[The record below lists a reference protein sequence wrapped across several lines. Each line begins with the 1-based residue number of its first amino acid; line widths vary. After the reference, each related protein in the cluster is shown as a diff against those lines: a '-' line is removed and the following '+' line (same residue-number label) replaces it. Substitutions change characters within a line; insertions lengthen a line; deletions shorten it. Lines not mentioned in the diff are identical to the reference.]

1 MEKNIHNTMEENTK
15 PPVSNQ
21 EEMTESVKRDAK
33 GLFTSVKTF
42 LQELLDIRS
51 ETDKDQTIEDVKN
64 DIPFKGHTAW
74 ILIFSV
80 FVASIGLNVSST
92 AVVIGA
98 MLISPLMGP
107 IVGVGLSIAINDI
120 DTLKRSLINLG
131 VMVGLS
137 VAAATLYFWLS
148 PLTELTPELES
159 RTAPTILDVLVA
171 VSGGL
176 ALIVAKSK
184 KGTMPNAI
192 AGVAIATALMPPLC
206 TVGYGI
212 AVWEP
217 NFFLGALY
225 LFSIN
230 AIFIALSTFI
240 VAKLLRFPMIRYANS
255 AKRKRTA
262 QLASLL
268 AILAMIPASYTF
280 YVTLKESNAER
291 DYSHF
296 IENEVNANENLYL
309 RKDFYNYNER
319 TIKLYFDGE
328 MPEAVMSDLKNEIKN
343 YKHISDFELAINGNK
358 ARGLDQ
364 VSKAYD
370 RAIVEL
376 DRMQKENDKLLDEIE
391 DLKIQMA
398 GLETSLR
405 EANKEV
411 PVEVL
416 PYFNI
421 SKDAKI
427 RFPDLETLGYA
438 EMLKSNFLRM
448 DTVQV
453 IFPRWKFKV
462 SDSLEID
469 RNQRL
474 REWITRELK
483 ADTLYLE

>member
-1 MEKNIHNTMEENTK
+1 MEENTK
-15 PPVSNQ
+15 PPVNNQ
-21 EEMTESVKRDAK
+21 EEVTESVKRDAK
-33 GLFTSVKTF
+33 GLFASVSKF
-42 LQELLDIRS
+42 LRELLDIRS
-51 ETDKDQTIEDVKN
+51 ETDKDQTIEHVKN

-120 DTLKRSLINLG
+120 DTLRRSLVNLG

-137 VAAATLYFWLS
+137 VVAATVYFWLS

-171 VSGGL
+171 VFGGL

-212 AVWEP
+212 AEWKLDYA
-217 NFFLGALY
+217 LGALY

-240 VAKLLRFPMIRYANS
+240 VSKLLRFPMLRYANS

-268 AILAMIPASYTF
+268 AILVMIPASYTF
-280 YVTLKESNAER
+280 YVTLNESNAER
-291 DYSHF
+291 DYRTFLEEDIHS
-296 IENEVNANENLYL
+296 NENLYL
-309 RKDFYNYNER
+309 RKDFYNYNEK

-328 MPEAVMSDLKNEIKN
+328 MPEAVMSDLKNEIKK
-343 YKHISDFELAINGNK
+343 YDHIGDFELAINGNK
-358 ARGLDQ
+358 ARGLEQ

-376 DRMQKENDKLLDEIE
+376 DRMEKENNKLLDEIE
-391 DLKIQMA
+391 DLKIQIA
-398 GLETSLR
+398 GLETNLR
-405 EANKEV
+405 EANKVV
-411 PVEVL
+411 PVETL
-416 PYFNI
+416 PYASI
-421 SKDAKI
+421 AKDAKI
-427 RFPDLETLGYA
+427 RFPDLETLGYG
-438 EMLKSNFLRM
+438 EVLRSNFLKV
-448 DTVQV
+448 DTVKV
-453 IFPRWKFKV
+453 IFPKWKFIV
-462 SDSLEID
+462 SDSLNE
-469 RNQRL
+469 L
-474 REWITRELK
+474 RVNKLHQWITKEMK
-483 ADTLYLE
+483 ADTLYVE

>member
-1 MEKNIHNTMEENTK
+1 MEENTNQ
-15 PPVSNQ
+15 PTSNQ
-21 EEMTESVKRDAK
+21 EEVSGSVKRDAK
-33 GLFTSVKTF
+33 GLFTSINKF
-42 LQELLDIRS
+42 LRELLNIRID
-51 ETDKDQTIEDVKN
+51 TDKNQTIEDIKN

-120 DTLKRSLINLG
+120 DTLKRSLVNLG

-137 VAAATLYFWLS
+137 VLAATLYFWLS

-171 VSGGL
+171 IFGGL

-206 TVGYGI
+206 TVGYGL
-212 AVWEP
+212 AEGGP
-217 NFFLGALY
+217 KYALGALY

-230 AIFIALSTFI
+230 AIFIALATFI
-240 VAKLLRFPMIRYANS
+240 VAKLLRFPMLRYANS

-268 AILAMIPASYTF
+268 AILVMIPASRTF
-280 YVTLKESNAER
+280 YVTLLESNAEH
-291 DYSHF
+291 DYKLF
-296 IENEVNANENLYL
+296 LENDINSNENLYL
-309 RKDFYNYNER
+309 RKDFYNYNDK

-328 MPEAVMSDLKNEIKN
+328 IPDAIVSDLKNEIKE
-343 YKHISDFELAINGNK
+343 YDALGDFELAINGNK

-370 RAIVEL
+370 RSIVEL
-376 DRMQKENDKLLDEIE
+376 NRIEKENDKLLDEIE
-391 DLKIQMA
+391 ALKIQIA

-405 EANKEV
+405 EANKVV
-411 PVEVL
+411 PVEIL

-427 RFPDLETLGYA
+427 RFPDLETLGYG
-438 EMLKSNFLRM
+438 EVLQSNFLKI

-453 IFPRWKFKV
+453 IFPKWKFQV
-462 SDSLEID
+462 SDSLNTVRVD
-469 RNQRL
+469 RLQ
-474 REWITRELK
+474 EWITKELK
-483 ADTLYLE
+483 ADTLYVK

>member
-1 MEKNIHNTMEENTK
+1 MEENTNQ
-15 PPVSNQ
+15 PTSNQ
-21 EEMTESVKRDAK
+21 EEVSGSVKRDAK
-33 GLFTSVKTF
+33 GLFTSINKF
-42 LQELLDIRS
+42 LRELLNISID
-51 ETDKDQTIEDVKN
+51 TDKNQTIEDVKN

-120 DTLKRSLINLG
+120 DTLKRSLVNLG

-137 VAAATLYFWLS
+137 VLAATLYFWLS

-171 VSGGL
+171 IFGGL

-206 TVGYGI
+206 TVGYGL
-212 AVWEP
+212 AEGGP
-217 NFFLGALY
+217 KYALGALY

-230 AIFIALSTFI
+230 AIFIALATFI
-240 VAKLLRFPMIRYANS
+240 VAKLLRFPMLRYANS

-268 AILAMIPASYTF
+268 AILVMIPASRTF
-280 YVTLKESNAER
+280 YVTLLESNAEH
-291 DYSHF
+291 DYKLF
-296 IENEVNANENLYL
+296 LENDINSNENLYL
-309 RKDFYNYNER
+309 RKDFYNYNDK

-328 MPEAVMSDLKNEIKN
+328 IPDAIVSDLKNEIKE
-343 YKHISDFELAINGNK
+343 YDALGDFELVINGNK

-370 RAIVEL
+370 RSIVEL
-376 DRMQKENDKLLDEIE
+376 NRIEKENDKLLDEIE
-391 DLKIQMA
+391 ALKIQIA

-405 EANKEV
+405 EANKVV
-411 PVEVL
+411 PVEIL

-427 RFPDLETLGYA
+427 RFPDLETLGYG
-438 EMLKSNFLRM
+438 EVLQSNFLKI

-453 IFPRWKFKV
+453 IFPKWKFQV
-462 SDSLEID
+462 SDSLNTV
-469 RNQRL
+469 RVNRL
-474 REWITRELK
+474 QEWITKELK
-483 ADTLYLE
+483 ADTLYVK

>member
-1 MEKNIHNTMEENTK
+1 MEENTNQ
-15 PPVSNQ
+15 PSPNQ
-21 EEMTESVKRDAK
+21 EEVTESVKRDAK
-33 GLFTSVKTF
+33 GLFASVNKF
-42 LQELLDIRS
+42 IKELLNIRID
-51 ETDKDQTIEDVKN
+51 TDKDQTIEDVKK
-64 DIPFKGHTAW
+64 DIPFKGHNAW

-120 DTLKRSLINLG
+120 DTLRRSLVNLG

-137 VAAATLYFWLS
+137 VFAATLYFWLS
-148 PLTELTPELES
+148 PLTELTPELEA
-159 RTAPTILDVLVA
+159 RTEPTILDVLVA
-171 VSGGL
+171 IFGGL

-206 TVGYGI
+206 TVGYGL
-212 AVWEP
+212 AEGGP
-217 NFFLGALY
+217 KYALGALY

-240 VAKLLRFPMIRYANS
+240 VAKLLRFPMLRYANS

-262 QLASLL
+262 QLASIL
-268 AILAMIPASYTF
+268 AILVMIPASRTF
-280 YVTLKESNAER
+280 YVTLLEGNAEH
-291 DYSHF
+291 DYKLF
-296 IENEVNANENLYL
+296 LENDINSNENLYL
-309 RKDFYNYNER
+309 RKDFYNYKDK

-328 MPEAVMSDLKNEIKN
+328 IPDAIVSDLKNEIKK
-343 YKHISDFELAINGNK
+343 YDALADFELAVNGNK

-370 RAIVEL
+370 RSIVEL
-376 DRMQKENDKLLDEIE
+376 NRLEKENDKLLDEIE
-391 DLKIQMA
+391 DLKIQVA

-405 EANKEV
+405 EANKVV
-411 PVEVL
+411 PEDVL
-416 PYFNI
+416 PYFSI

-427 RFPDLETLGYA
+427 RFPDLERLGYA
-438 EMLKSNFLRM
+438 EVLQSNFLKM
-448 DTVQV
+448 DTIPT
-453 IFPRWKFKV
+453 IFPQWKFQV
-462 SDSLEID
+462 SDSLNVV
-469 RNQRL
+469 RTKAL
-474 REWITRELK
+474 REWITKELK
-483 ADTLYLE
+483 ADTLYIK

>member
-1 MEKNIHNTMEENTK
+1 MEENT
-15 PPVSNQ
+15 NQ
-21 EEMTESVKRDAK
+21 PIPDKEEMAKSVKRDAK
-33 GLFTSVKTF
+33 GLFESISQF
-42 LQELLDIRS
+42 LSELLDIRS
-51 ETDKDQTIEDVKN
+51 ETGKDQTIEDVKN

-120 DTLKRSLINLG
+120 DTLKRSMVNLG

-137 VAAATLYFWLS
+137 VIAATLYFWVS

-176 ALIVAKSK
+176 ALIIAKSK

-212 AVWEP
+212 AEWE
-217 NFFLGALY
+217 LEYAVGALY

-230 AIFIALSTFI
+230 AIFIALSTFT

-255 AKRKRTA
+255 AKRKRIA

-268 AILAMIPASYTF
+268 AVLAMIPASYTF
-280 YVTLKESNAER
+280 YVTLNESNANR
-291 DYSHF
+291 DYKAF
-296 IENEVNANENLYL
+296 MINEIDANENLYL
-309 RKDFYNYNER
+309 RKDFYDYDNES
-319 TIKLYFDGE
+319 IKLYFDGE
-328 MPEAVMSDLKNEIKN
+328 ITEATVSDLQNEIKK
-343 YKHISDFELAINGNK
+343 YTSISDFTLAINGNK
-358 ARGLDQ
+358 SRGIDQ
-364 VSKAYD
+364 ISKAYD
-370 RAIVEL
+370 RSIEQL
-376 DRMQKENDKLLDEIE
+376 NRLEKDNDKLLDEIE
-391 DLKIQMA
+391 DLKIQIA
-398 GLETSLR
+398 GLETQLK
-405 EANKEV
+405 EANKVV
-411 PVEVL
+411 PINVM
-416 PYFNI
+416 PYSSI
-421 SKDAKI
+421 AKDAKI
-427 RFPDLETLGYA
+427 RFPDLAELGYG
-438 EMLKSNFLRM
+438 EVLRSNFLKV

-462 SDSLEID
+462 SDSLNTI
-469 RNQRL
+469 RINALQ
-474 REWITRELK
+474 EWITKEMK
-483 ADTLYLE
+483 ADTLYID

>member
-1 MEKNIHNTMEENTK
+1 MEENTNQ
-15 PPVSNQ
+15 PIPDQ
-21 EEMTESVKRDAK
+21 EEMAESVKRDAK
-33 GLFTSVKTF
+33 GLFESISQF
-42 LQELLDIRS
+42 LSELLDIRS

-120 DTLKRSLINLG
+120 DTLKRSMVNLG

-137 VAAATLYFWLS
+137 VIAATLYFWVS

-176 ALIVAKSK
+176 ALIIAKSK

-212 AVWEP
+212 AEWE
-217 NFFLGALY
+217 LEYAIGALY

-230 AIFIALSTFI
+230 AIFIALSTFT

-255 AKRKRTA
+255 AKRKRIA

-268 AILAMIPASYTF
+268 AIFAMIPASYTF
-280 YVTLKESNAER
+280 YVTLNESNAKR
-291 DYSHF
+291 DYKAF
-296 IENEVNANENLYL
+296 MLNEIDANENLYL
-309 RKDFYNYNER
+309 RKDFYDYDNES
-319 TIKLYFDGE
+319 IKLYFDGE
-328 MPEAVMSDLKNEIKN
+328 ITEATVSDLQNEIKK
-343 YKHISDFELAINGNK
+343 YSSISDFTLAINGNK
-358 ARGLDQ
+358 SRGIDQ
-364 VSKAYD
+364 ISKAYD
-370 RAIVEL
+370 RSIEQL
-376 DRMQKENDKLLDEIE
+376 NRLEKDNDKLLDEIE
-391 DLKIQMA
+391 DLKIQIA
-398 GLETSLR
+398 GLETQLK
-405 EANKEV
+405 EANKVV
-411 PVEVL
+411 PVDVM
-416 PYFNI
+416 PYSSI
-421 SKDAKI
+421 AKDAKI
-427 RFPDLETLGYA
+427 RFPDLAELGYG
-438 EMLKSNFLRM
+438 EVLKSNFLKV

-462 SDSLEID
+462 SDSL
-469 RNQRL
+469 NQIRVNAL
-474 REWITRELK
+474 QKWITKEMK
-483 ADTLYLE
+483 ADTLHIE

>member
-1 MEKNIHNTMEENTK
+1 MEENT
-15 PPVSNQ
+15 NQ
-21 EEMTESVKRDAK
+21 PSHQDEASESVKRDAK
-33 GLFTSVKTF
+33 GLFASISKF
-42 LQELLDIRS
+42 LGELLNIKS
-51 ETDKDQTIEDVKN
+51 ETDKDQTIEDVKK
-64 DIPFKGHTAW
+64 DIPFKGHNAW
-74 ILIFSV
+74 ILIFSI

-120 DTLKRSLINLG
+120 DTLRRSLVNLG

-137 VAAATLYFWLS
+137 VLAATLYFWVS
-148 PLTELTPELES
+148 PLTELTPELEA

-171 VSGGL
+171 IFGGL

-212 AVWEP
+212 AEGGP
-217 NFFLGALY
+217 KYALGALY

-230 AIFIALSTFI
+230 AIFIALATFI
-240 VAKLLRFPMIRYANS
+240 VAKLLRFPMLRYANS
-255 AKRKRTA
+255 AKRRRTA
-262 QLASLL
+262 QFASLL
-268 AILAMIPASYTF
+268 AILVMIPASYTF
-280 YVTLKESNAER
+280 YTTLLESNAAH
-291 DYSHF
+291 DYKLF
-296 IENEVNANENLYL
+296 LENDINSNENLYL
-309 RKDFYNYNER
+309 RKDFYNYNDK

-328 MPEAVMSDLKNEIKN
+328 MPEAVMSDLKNEIKK
-343 YKHISDFELAINGNK
+343 YDHIGDFELTINGNK

-376 DRMQKENDKLLDEIE
+376 DRIEKENGKLLDQIE
-391 DLKIQMA
+391 DLKIQIA
-398 GLETSLR
+398 GLETSLN
-405 EANKEV
+405 EANKV
-411 PVEVL
+411 ASVEIL

-427 RFPDLETLGYA
+427 RFPDLETLGYG
-438 EMLKSNFLRM
+438 EVLQSNFLKM
-448 DTVQV
+448 DTIQV
-453 IFPRWKFKV
+453 IFPKWKFQV
-462 SDSLEID
+462 SDSLNTV
-469 RNQRL
+469 RTKAL
-474 REWITRELK
+474 REWITKELK
-483 ADTLYLE
+483 ADTLYVE

>member
-1 MEKNIHNTMEENTK
+1 MEENTNQ
-15 PPVSNQ
+15 PTSNQ
-21 EEMTESVKRDAK
+21 EEVSESVKRDAK
-33 GLFTSVKTF
+33 GLFASINKF
-42 LQELLDIRS
+42 LRELLNIRID
-51 ETDKDQTIEDVKN
+51 TDKDQTIEDIKN

-74 ILIFSV
+74 ILVFSV

-120 DTLKRSLINLG
+120 DTLKRSLVNLG

-137 VAAATLYFWLS
+137 VLAATLYFWLS

-171 VSGGL
+171 IFGGL

-212 AVWEP
+212 AEGGP
-217 NFFLGALY
+217 KYALGALY

-230 AIFIALSTFI
+230 AIFIALATFI
-240 VAKLLRFPMIRYANS
+240 VAKLLRFPMLRYANS

-268 AILAMIPASYTF
+268 AIMVMIPASRTF
-280 YVTLKESNAER
+280 YVTLLESNAEH
-291 DYSHF
+291 DYKLF
-296 IENEVNANENLYL
+296 LENDINSNENLYL
-309 RKDFYNYNER
+309 RKDFYNYNDK

-328 MPEAVMSDLKNEIKN
+328 IPDVVVSDLKNEIKKYDALSN
-343 YKHISDFELAINGNK
+343 FELAINGNK

-370 RAIVEL
+370 RSIVEL
-376 DRMQKENDKLLDEIE
+376 NRIEKENDKLLDEIE
-391 DLKIQMA
+391 DLKIQIA

-405 EANKEV
+405 EANKVV
-411 PVEVL
+411 PVEIL

-427 RFPDLETLGYA
+427 RFPDLETLGYG
-438 EMLKSNFLRM
+438 EVLQSNFLKM
-448 DTVQV
+448 DTIQV
-453 IFPRWKFKV
+453 IFPKWKFQV
-462 SDSLEID
+462 SDSLEAV
-469 RNQRL
+469 RAKAL
-474 REWITRELK
+474 REWITKELK
-483 ADTLYLE
+483 ADTLYIK

>member
-1 MEKNIHNTMEENTK
+1 MEENTNQT
-15 PPVSNQ
+15 VSDN
-21 EEMTESVKRDAK
+21 EEVTESVKRDAK
-33 GLFTSVKTF
+33 GLFESIQKF
-42 LQELLDIRS
+42 LKELLNIRS

-64 DIPFKGHTAW
+64 DIPFKGHNAW
-74 ILIFSV
+74 ILVFSI

-120 DTLKRSLINLG
+120 DTLRRSLVNLG

-137 VAAATLYFWLS
+137 VFAATLYFWVS
-148 PLTELTPELES
+148 PLTELTPELEA

-171 VSGGL
+171 VFGGL

-217 NFFLGALY
+217 DFFLGALY
-225 LFSIN
+225 LFCIN

-240 VAKLLRFPMIRYANS
+240 VAKLLRFPMLRYANS

-262 QLASLL
+262 RLASLL

-280 YVTLKESNAER
+280 YVTLNESNAEH
-291 DYSHF
+291 DYKIF
-296 IENEVNANENLYL
+296 LENDINNNENLYL
-309 RKDFYNYNER
+309 RKDFYNYNEK

-328 MPEAVMSDLKNEIKN
+328 IPDAVVSDLKNEIKK
-343 YKHISDFELAINGNK
+343 YSHIGEFELSVNGNK

-376 DRMQKENDKLLDEIE
+376 DRLEKENDKLLDEIE

-398 GLETSLR
+398 GLETNLR
-405 EANKEV
+405 EANKV
-411 PVEVL
+411 APVKVL
-416 PYFNI
+416 PYFDI

-427 RFPDLETLGYA
+427 RFPDLQELGYG
-438 EMLKSNFLRM
+438 EVLRSNFLKV
-448 DTVQV
+448 DTVKV
-453 IFPRWKFKV
+453 IFPKWKFQV
-462 SDSLEID
+462 SDSLNTI
-469 RNQRL
+469 RVNTLQ
-474 REWITRELK
+474 EWITKEMK
-483 ADTLYLE
+483 ADTLHVE

>member
-1 MEKNIHNTMEENTK
+1 MEEHTNSPT
-15 PPVSNQ
+15 SHQ
-21 EEMTESVKRDAK
+21 EESAESVKRDAK
-33 GLFTSVKTF
+33 GLFASISTF
-42 LQELLDIRS
+42 LRELLNIRS

-64 DIPFKGHTAW
+64 DIPFKGHNAW

-120 DTLKRSLINLG
+120 DTLRRSLVNLG

-137 VAAATLYFWLS
+137 VLAATLYFWAS

-171 VSGGL
+171 VFGGL

-217 NFFLGALY
+217 GFFLGALY

-230 AIFIALSTFI
+230 ATFIALSTFI
-240 VAKLLRFPMIRYANS
+240 VSKLLRFPMLRYVNS

-262 QLASLL
+262 RFASLL
-268 AILAMIPASYTF
+268 AILVMIPASYTF
-280 YVTLKESNAER
+280 YVTLNESNAEH
-291 DYSHF
+291 DYKIF
-296 IENEVNANENLYL
+296 LENDINSNENLYL
-309 RKDFYNYNER
+309 RKDFYNYSEK

-328 MPEAVMSDLKNEIKN
+328 IPEAIVSDLKNEIKK
-343 YKHISDFELAINGNK
+343 YDYISDFELSINGNK

-370 RAIVEL
+370 RSIVEL
-376 DRMQKENDKLLDEIE
+376 NRLEKENDKLLDEIE
-391 DLKIQMA
+391 DLKIQIA
-398 GLETSLR
+398 GLETNLR
-405 EANKEV
+405 EANKVV

-427 RFPDLETLGYA
+427 RFPDLAELGYG
-438 EMLKSNFLRM
+438 EVLRSNFLKV

-453 IFPRWKFKV
+453 IFPKWKFQV
-462 SDSLEID
+462 SDSLNII
-469 RNQRL
+469 RINSL
-474 REWITRELK
+474 REWITKEMK
-483 ADTLYLE
+483 VDTLYVE

>member
-1 MEKNIHNTMEENTK
+1 MEENTNQ
-15 PPVSNQ
+15 PISQ
-21 EEMTESVKRDAK
+21 EEVSETVKRDAK
-33 GLFTSVKTF
+33 GLFASISKF
-42 LQELLDIRS
+42 LRELLNIRT

-74 ILIFSV
+74 ILVFSV

-107 IVGVGLSIAINDI
+107 IVGVGLAIAINDI
-120 DTLKRSLINLG
+120 DTLRRSLVNLG

-137 VAAATLYFWLS
+137 VIAATLYFWAS
-148 PLTELTPELES
+148 PLTELTPELEA

-171 VSGGL
+171 VFGGL

-217 NFFLGALY
+217 DFFLGALY

-240 VAKLLRFPMIRYANS
+240 VAKLLRFPMLRYANS

-268 AILAMIPASYTF
+268 AVLAMIPASYTF
-280 YVTLKESNAER
+280 YTTLQESNAER

-296 IENEVNANENLYL
+296 LEDEINTNENLYL
-309 RKDFYNYNER
+309 RKDFYNYNEK

-328 MPEAVMSDLKNEIKN
+328 IPDAVVSDLKNEIKK
-343 YKHISDFELAINGNK
+343 YSHIGDFELSVNGNK

-376 DRMQKENDKLLDEIE
+376 DRIEKENDKLLDEIE
-391 DLKIQMA
+391 DLKIQIA
-398 GLETSLR
+398 GLETNLR
-405 EANKEV
+405 EANKVV

-416 PYFNI
+416 PYFSI

-427 RFPDLETLGYA
+427 RFPDLAELGYG
-438 EMLKSNFLRM
+438 EVLRSNFLKV
-448 DTVQV
+448 DTVKV
-453 IFPRWKFKV
+453 IFPKWKFQV
-462 SDSLEID
+462 SDSLNNI
-469 RNQRL
+469 RVNSLQ
-474 REWITRELK
+474 EWITKEMK
-483 ADTLYLE
+483 ADTLYVE

>member
-1 MEKNIHNTMEENTK
+1 MEDNTNQ
-15 PPVSNQ
+15 PVSQ
-21 EEMTESVKRDAK
+21 EEVTETVKRDAK
-33 GLFTSVKTF
+33 GLFASVSKF
-42 LQELLDIRS
+42 LRELLNIRS

-107 IVGVGLSIAINDI
+107 IVGVGLAIAINDI
-120 DTLKRSLINLG
+120 DTLRRSLVNLG

-137 VAAATLYFWLS
+137 VLAATLYFWAS
-148 PLTELTPELES
+148 PLTELTPELEA

-171 VSGGL
+171 VFGGL

-217 NFFLGALY
+217 EFFLGALY

-240 VAKLLRFPMIRYANS
+240 VAKLLRFPMLRYANS

-268 AILAMIPASYTF
+268 AVLVMIPASYTF
-280 YVTLKESNAER
+280 YVTLNESNAEH
-291 DYSHF
+291 DYKVF
-296 IENEVNANENLYL
+296 LENEIETNENLYL
-309 RKDFYNYNER
+309 RKDFYNYSEK

-328 MPEAVMSDLKNEIKN
+328 IPEAIVSDLKNEIKE
-343 YKHISDFELAINGNK
+343 YDDISDFELTVNGNK
-358 ARGLDQ
+358 SRGLDQ
-364 VSKAYD
+364 VSKAYE

-376 DRMQKENDKLLDEIE
+376 DRLGNENSKLLDEIE
-391 DLKIQMA
+391 DLKIQIA
-398 GLETSLR
+398 GLETNLR
-405 EANKEV
+405 EANKVV
-411 PVEVL
+411 PVKEL

-427 RFPDLETLGYA
+427 RYPDLQELGYG
-438 EMLKSNFLRM
+438 EVLRSNFLKV
-448 DTVQV
+448 DTVKV
-453 IFPRWKFKV
+453 IFPKWKFQV
-462 SDSLEID
+462 SDSLNAI
-469 RNQRL
+469 RVNSLQK
-474 REWITRELK
+474 WITKEMK
-483 ADTLYLE
+483 ADTLFVE

>member
-1 MEKNIHNTMEENTK
+1 MEENTNK
-15 PPVSNQ
+15 PISK
-21 EEMTESVKRDAK
+21 EETTESVKRDAK
-33 GLFTSVKTF
+33 GLFASLTTF
-42 LQELLDIRS
+42 LRELLNIRL
-51 ETDKDQTIEDVKN
+51 ETDKDQTIEDIKN

-107 IVGVGLSIAINDI
+107 IVGVGLAIAINDI
-120 DTLKRSLINLG
+120 DTLRRSLINLG

-137 VAAATLYFWLS
+137 VLAATLYFWAS
-148 PLTELTPELES
+148 PLTELTPELEA
-159 RTAPTILDVLVA
+159 RTAPTILDVLIA
-171 VSGGL
+171 IFGGL

-217 NFFLGALY
+217 DFFLGALY

-240 VAKLLRFPMIRYANS
+240 VTKLLRFPMLRYANS

-268 AILAMIPASYTF
+268 AMLVMIHASYIF
-280 YVTLKESNAER
+280 YVTLNESNAEH
-291 DYSHF
+291 DYRVFLDNDINS
-296 IENEVNANENLYL
+296 NENLYL
-309 RKDFYNYNER
+309 RKDFYNYNEK

-328 MPEAVMSDLKNEIKN
+328 IPDAIVSDLKNEIKKYSN
-343 YKHISDFELAINGNK
+343 IKDFELTINGNK

-376 DRMQKENDKLLDEIE
+376 DRLEKENNGLLDEIE
-391 DLKIQMA
+391 DLKIQIA
-398 GLETSLR
+398 GLETNLR
-405 EANKEV
+405 EANKVIPIEV
-411 PVEVL
+411 M
-416 PYFNI
+416 PYANI
-421 SKDAKI
+421 AKDAKI
-427 RFPDLETLGYA
+427 RFPDLQELGYG
-438 EMLKSNFLRM
+438 EVLRSNFLKV

-453 IFPRWKFKV
+453 IFPKWKFKV
-462 SDSLEID
+462 SDSLNTI
-469 RNQRL
+469 RVNSL
-474 REWITRELK
+474 REWITGEMK
-483 ADTLYLE
+483 ADTLYVE

>member
-1 MEKNIHNTMEENTK
+1 MEENT
-15 PPVSNQ
+15 NQ
-21 EEMTESVKRDAK
+21 PIHDSEEIAESVKRDAK
-33 GLFTSVKTF
+33 GLFTSVNKF
-42 LQELLDIRS
+42 LRELLDIRS

-64 DIPFKGHTAW
+64 DITFKGHNAW

-137 VAAATLYFWLS
+137 VFAATLYFWIS

-212 AVWEP
+212 AEWEP
-217 NFFLGALY
+217 EYFLGALY

-240 VAKLLRFPMIRYANS
+240 VSKLLRFPMLRYANS
-255 AKRKRTA
+255 AKRKRIA
-262 QLASLL
+262 QLASLVAVL
-268 AILAMIPASYTF
+268 VMIPASYTF
-280 YVTLKESNAER
+280 YVTLNESNAEHDYR
-291 DYSHF
+291 DFLGNDIHN
-296 IENEVNANENLYL
+296 NEKLYL
-309 RKDFYNYNER
+309 RKDFYNYNDK

-328 MPEAVMSDLKNEIKN
+328 IPEAVVSDLKNEIKK
-343 YKHISDFELAINGNK
+343 YDHIKDFELSINGNK
-358 ARGLDQ
+358 SRGIDQ
-364 VSKAYD
+364 ISKAYD
-370 RAIVEL
+370 RSIEQINRL
-376 DRMQKENDKLLDEIE
+376 EKENGKLLDNIE
-391 DLKIQMA
+391 DLKIQIA
-398 GLETSLR
+398 GLETQLL
-405 EANKEV
+405 EANKVIPETQM
-411 PVEVL
+411 
-416 PYFNI
+416 PYSSI
-421 SKDAKI
+421 AKDAKI
-427 RFPDLETLGYA
+427 RFPDLAELGYG
-438 EMLKSNFLRM
+438 EVLKSNFLKV
-448 DTVQV
+448 DTVKV
-453 IFPRWKFKV
+453 IFPRWKFDV
-462 SDSLEID
+462 SDSL
-469 RNQRL
+469 NQARIHAL
-474 REWITRELK
+474 RTWITKEMK
-483 ADTLYLE
+483 ADTLYVD

>member
-1 MEKNIHNTMEENTK
+1 MEENTNQ
-15 PPVSNQ
+15 PIPDQ
-21 EEMTESVKRDAK
+21 EEMAESVKRDAK
-33 GLFTSVKTF
+33 GLFESISQF
-42 LQELLDIRS
+42 LSELLDIRS

-120 DTLKRSLINLG
+120 DTLKRSMVNLG

-137 VAAATLYFWLS
+137 VIAATLYFWVS

-176 ALIVAKSK
+176 ALIIAKSK

-212 AVWEP
+212 AEWE
-217 NFFLGALY
+217 LEYAIGALY

-230 AIFIALSTFI
+230 AIFIALSTFT

-255 AKRKRTA
+255 AKRKRIA

-268 AILAMIPASYTF
+268 AIFAMIPASYTF
-280 YVTLKESNAER
+280 YVTLNESNAKR
-291 DYSHF
+291 DYKAF
-296 IENEVNANENLYL
+296 MLNEIDANENLYL
-309 RKDFYNYNER
+309 RKDFYDYDNES
-319 TIKLYFDGE
+319 IKLYFDGE
-328 MPEAVMSDLKNEIKN
+328 ITEATVSDLQNEIKK
-343 YKHISDFELAINGNK
+343 YSSISDFTLAINGNK
-358 ARGLDQ
+358 SRGIDQ
-364 VSKAYD
+364 ISKAYD
-370 RAIVEL
+370 RSIEQL
-376 DRMQKENDKLLDEIE
+376 NRLEKDNDKLLDEIE
-391 DLKIQMA
+391 DLKIQIA
-398 GLETSLR
+398 GLETQLK
-405 EANKEV
+405 EANKVV
-411 PVEVL
+411 PVDL
-416 PYFNI
+416 MPYSSI
-421 SKDAKI
+421 AKDAKI
-427 RFPDLETLGYA
+427 RFPDLAELGYG
-438 EMLKSNFLRM
+438 EVLKSNFLKV

-462 SDSLEID
+462 SDSL
-469 RNQRL
+469 NQIRVNAL
-474 REWITRELK
+474 QKWITKEMK
-483 ADTLYLE
+483 ADTLYVE

>member
-1 MEKNIHNTMEENTK
+1 MEENTNQ
-15 PPVSNQ
+15 PIPDQ
-21 EEMTESVKRDAK
+21 EEMAESVKRDAK
-33 GLFTSVKTF
+33 GLFESISQF
-42 LQELLDIRS
+42 LSELLDIRS

-120 DTLKRSLINLG
+120 DTLKRSMVNLG

-137 VAAATLYFWLS
+137 VIAATLYFWVS

-176 ALIVAKSK
+176 ALIIAKSK

-212 AVWEP
+212 AEWE
-217 NFFLGALY
+217 LEYAVGALY

-230 AIFIALSTFI
+230 AIFIALSTFT

-255 AKRKRTA
+255 AKRKRIA

-268 AILAMIPASYTF
+268 AIFAMIPASYTF
-280 YVTLKESNAER
+280 YVTLNESNAKR
-291 DYSHF
+291 DYKAF
-296 IENEVNANENLYL
+296 MLNEIDANENLYL
-309 RKDFYNYNER
+309 RKDFYDYDNES
-319 TIKLYFDGE
+319 IKLYFDGE
-328 MPEAVMSDLKNEIKN
+328 ITEATVSDLQNEIKK
-343 YKHISDFELAINGNK
+343 YSSISDFTLAINGNK
-358 ARGLDQ
+358 SRGIDQ
-364 VSKAYD
+364 ISKAYD
-370 RAIVEL
+370 RSIEQL
-376 DRMQKENDKLLDEIE
+376 NRLEKDNDKLLDEIE
-391 DLKIQMA
+391 DLKIQIA
-398 GLETSLR
+398 GLETQLK
-405 EANKEV
+405 EANKVV
-411 PVEVL
+411 PVDVM
-416 PYFNI
+416 PYSSI
-421 SKDAKI
+421 AKDAKI
-427 RFPDLETLGYA
+427 RFPDLAELGYG
-438 EMLKSNFLRM
+438 EVLKSNFLKV

-462 SDSLEID
+462 SDSL
-469 RNQRL
+469 NQIRVNAL
-474 REWITRELK
+474 QKWITKEMK
-483 ADTLYLE
+483 ADTLHIE

>member
-1 MEKNIHNTMEENTK
+1 MEENTNQ
-15 PPVSNQ
+15 PIPDQ
-21 EEMTESVKRDAK
+21 EEMAESVKRDAK
-33 GLFTSVKTF
+33 GLFESISQF
-42 LQELLDIRS
+42 LSELLDIRS

-120 DTLKRSLINLG
+120 DTLKRSMVNLG

-137 VAAATLYFWLS
+137 VIAATLYFWVS

-176 ALIVAKSK
+176 ALIIAKSK

-212 AVWEP
+212 AEWE
-217 NFFLGALY
+217 LEYAIGALY

-230 AIFIALSTFI
+230 AIFIALSTFT

-255 AKRKRTA
+255 AKRKRIA

-268 AILAMIPASYTF
+268 AIFAMIPASYTF
-280 YVTLKESNAER
+280 YVTLNESNAKR
-291 DYSHF
+291 DYKAF
-296 IENEVNANENLYL
+296 MLNEIDANENLYL
-309 RKDFYNYNER
+309 RKDFYDYDNES
-319 TIKLYFDGE
+319 IKLYFDGE
-328 MPEAVMSDLKNEIKN
+328 ITEATVSDLQNEIKK
-343 YKHISDFELAINGNK
+343 YSSISDFTLAINGNK
-358 ARGLDQ
+358 SRGIDQ
-364 VSKAYD
+364 ISKAYD
-370 RAIVEL
+370 RSIEQL
-376 DRMQKENDKLLDEIE
+376 NRLEKDNDKLLDEIE
-391 DLKIQMA
+391 DLKIQIA
-398 GLETSLR
+398 GLETQLK
-405 EANKEV
+405 EANKVV
-411 PVEVL
+411 PVDL
-416 PYFNI
+416 MPYSSI
-421 SKDAKI
+421 AKDAKI
-427 RFPDLETLGYA
+427 RFPDLAELGYG
-438 EMLKSNFLRM
+438 EVLKSNFLKV

-462 SDSLEID
+462 SDSL
-469 RNQRL
+469 NQIRVNAL
-474 REWITRELK
+474 QKWITKEMK
-483 ADTLYLE
+483 ADTLHIE

>member
-1 MEKNIHNTMEENTK
+1 MEENNNQ
-15 PPVSNQ
+15 PISEQ
-21 EEMTESVKRDAK
+21 EEVAETVKRDAK
-33 GLFTSVKTF
+33 GLFSSINKF
-42 LQELLDIRS
+42 LRELLNIRVD
-51 ETDKDQTIEDVKN
+51 TDKDQTIEDVKN

-120 DTLKRSLINLG
+120 DTLKRSLVNLG

-137 VAAATLYFWLS
+137 VAAATLYFWIS

-159 RTAPTILDVLVA
+159 RTAPTILDVMVA
-171 VSGGL
+171 VFGGL

-217 NFFLGALY
+217 DFFLGAMY

-230 AIFIALSTFI
+230 ATFIALATFI
-240 VAKLLRFPMIRYANS
+240 VSKLLRFPMLRYANS

-262 QLASLL
+262 QLASLFAVL
-268 AILAMIPASYTF
+268 VMIPASWTF
-280 YVTLKESNAER
+280 YTTLKESNAEH
-291 DYSHF
+291 DYKMF
-296 IENEVNANENLYL
+296 LENEINSNANLYL
-309 RKDFYNYNER
+309 RKDFYNYNEK
-319 TIKLYFDGE
+319 TIALYFDGE
-328 MPEAVMSDLKNEIKN
+328 MPEVVVTDLKNEIKKYAN
-343 YKHISDFELAINGNK
+343 IEDFDVSINGNK
-358 ARGLDQ
+358 ARGLEQ

-370 RAIVEL
+370 RSIVEL
-376 DRMQKENDKLLDEIE
+376 NRLEKENDKLLDEIE

-398 GLETSLR
+398 GLDRQLQD
-405 EANKEV
+405 AKKV
-411 PVEVL
+411 IPVEVL
-416 PYFNI
+416 PYNSI
-421 SKDAKI
+421 AKDAKI
-427 RFPDLETLGYA
+427 RFPDLSELGYG
-438 EMLKSNFLRM
+438 EVLRSNFLKV
-448 DTVQV
+448 DTVKV
-453 IFPRWKFKV
+453 IFPKWKFQV
-462 SDSLEID
+462 SDSLDNIRVD
-469 RNQRL
+469 KL
-474 REWITRELK
+474 REWITTELK
-483 ADTLYLE
+483 ADTLYVE

>member
-1 MEKNIHNTMEENTK
+1 MEENTNQPI
-15 PPVSNQ
+15 PPDQ
-21 EEMTESVKRDAK
+21 EEMAESVKRDAK
-33 GLFTSVKTF
+33 GLFESISQF
-42 LQELLDIRS
+42 LSELLDIRS

-74 ILIFSV
+74 ILVFSV

-120 DTLKRSLINLG
+120 DTLKRSMVNLG

-137 VAAATLYFWLS
+137 VIAATLYFWVS

-171 VSGGL
+171 VFGGL

-217 NFFLGALY
+217 YFFLGALY

-230 AIFIALSTFI
+230 AIFIALSTFT

-255 AKRKRTA
+255 AKRKRIA

-268 AILAMIPASYTF
+268 AVLVMIPASYTF
-280 YVTLKESNAER
+280 WITLNESNAKR
-291 DYSHF
+291 DYKAF
-296 IENEVNANENLYL
+296 MFNEIEANENLYL
-309 RKDFYNYNER
+309 RKDFYDYDNES
-319 TIKLYFDGE
+319 IKLYFDGE
-328 MPEAVMSDLKNEIKN
+328 ITEATVSDLQNEIKK
-343 YKHISDFELAINGNK
+343 YSSISDFALAINGNK
-358 ARGLDQ
+358 SRGIDQ
-364 VSKAYD
+364 ISKAYD
-370 RAIVEL
+370 RSIEQL
-376 DRMQKENDKLLDEIE
+376 NRLEKDNDKLLDEIE
-391 DLKIQMA
+391 DLKIQIT
-398 GLETSLR
+398 GLETQLK
-405 EANKEV
+405 EANKVV
-411 PVEVL
+411 PIDIM
-416 PYFNI
+416 PYSSI
-421 SKDAKI
+421 AKDAKI
-427 RFPDLETLGYA
+427 RFPDLAELGYG
-438 EMLKSNFLRM
+438 EVLKSNFLKV
-448 DTVQV
+448 DTIQV

-462 SDSLEID
+462 SDSLNTI
-469 RNQRL
+469 RINALQ
-474 REWITRELK
+474 EWITKEMK
-483 ADTLYLE
+483 ADTLYID

>member
-1 MEKNIHNTMEENTK
+1 MEENT
-15 PPVSNQ
+15 NQ
-21 EEMTESVKRDAK
+21 PIPNKEEVTESVKRDAK
-33 GLFTSVKTF
+33 GLFASINKF
-42 LQELLDIRS
+42 LRELLNIRA

-64 DIPFKGHTAW
+64 DIPFKGHNAW

-120 DTLKRSLINLG
+120 DTLRRSLVNLG

-137 VAAATLYFWLS
+137 VLAATLYFWAS
-148 PLTELTPELES
+148 PLTELTPELEA

-171 VSGGL
+171 VFGGL

-212 AVWEP
+212 AEWQP
-217 NFFLGALY
+217 DYALGALY

-240 VAKLLRFPMIRYANS
+240 IAKLLRFPMLRYANS

-268 AILAMIPASYTF
+268 AVLVMIPASWTF
-280 YVTLKESNAER
+280 YVTLQESNAEH
-291 DYSHF
+291 DYKIF
-296 IENEVNANENLYL
+296 LENEIEANENLYL
-309 RKDFYNYNER
+309 RKDFYNYNEK

-328 MPEAVMSDLKNEIKN
+328 IPDAIVSDLKNEIKK
-343 YKHISDFELAINGNK
+343 YDDLDDFELSVNGNK
-358 ARGLDQ
+358 SRGLDQ

-376 DRMQKENDKLLDEIE
+376 DRLEKENTNLLDEIE
-391 DLKIQMA
+391 DLKIQIA
-398 GLETSLR
+398 GLETNLR
-405 EANKEV
+405 EANKVV
-411 PVEVL
+411 PVQVL

-427 RFPDLETLGYA
+427 RFPDLETLGYS
-438 EMLKSNFLRM
+438 EVLQSNFLKM
-448 DTVQV
+448 DTIQM
-453 IFPRWKFKV
+453 IFPSWKFQV
-462 SDSLEID
+462 SDSLD
-469 RNQRL
+469 AVRTNAL
-474 REWITRELK
+474 REWITKELK
-483 ADTLYLE
+483 ADTLHVR

>member
-1 MEKNIHNTMEENTK
+1 MTSMEDNMNQ
-15 PPVSNQ
+15 PVSQ
-21 EEMTESVKRDAK
+21 EEVTETVKRDAK
-33 GLFTSVKTF
+33 GLFASVSKF
-42 LQELLDIRS
+42 LRELLNIRS

-120 DTLKRSLINLG
+120 DTLRRSLVNLG

-137 VAAATLYFWLS
+137 VLAATLYFWAS
-148 PLTELTPELES
+148 PLTELTPELEA

-171 VSGGL
+171 VFGGL

-217 NFFLGALY
+217 EFFLGALY

-240 VAKLLRFPMIRYANS
+240 VAKLLRFPMLRYANS

-268 AILAMIPASYTF
+268 AVLVMIPASYTF
-280 YVTLKESNAER
+280 YVTLNESNAEH
-291 DYSHF
+291 DYKVF
-296 IENEVNANENLYL
+296 LENEIETNENLYL
-309 RKDFYNYNER
+309 RKDFYNYSEK

-328 MPEAVMSDLKNEIKN
+328 IPDVIVTDLKNEIKE
-343 YKHISDFELAINGNK
+343 YDDISDFELTINGNK
-358 ARGLDQ
+358 SRGLDQ

-376 DRMQKENDKLLDEIE
+376 DRLEKENDKLLDEIE
-391 DLKIQMA
+391 DFKIQIV
-398 GLETSLR
+398 GLETNLR
-405 EANKEV
+405 EANKVV
-411 PVEVL
+411 PIEVL

-427 RFPDLETLGYA
+427 RFPDLAELGYG
-438 EMLKSNFLRM
+438 EVLRSNFLKV
-448 DTVQV
+448 DTIQV
-453 IFPRWKFKV
+453 IFPKWKFQV
-462 SDSLEID
+462 SDSLNAI
-469 RNQRL
+469 RVNSLQ
-474 REWITRELK
+474 EWITKEMK
-483 ADTLYLE
+483 ADTLFVE

>member
-1 MEKNIHNTMEENTK
+1 MEENK
-15 PPVSNQ
+15 NQPVSNQ
-21 EEMTESVKRDAK
+21 EEFSSESVKRDAK
-33 GLFTSVKTF
+33 GLLVSINKF
-42 LQELLDIRS
+42 LRELLNIRI
-51 ETDKDQTIEDVKN
+51 ETDKDQTIEDVKK
-64 DIPFKGHTAW
+64 DIPFKGHNAW

-120 DTLKRSLINLG
+120 DTLRRSLANLA

-137 VAAATLYFWLS
+137 VLAATMYFWLS
-148 PLTELTPELES
+148 PLTELTPELEA

-171 VSGGL
+171 IFGGL

-212 AVWEP
+212 AEWEL
-217 NFFLGALY
+217 NYAGGAIY

-240 VAKLLRFPMIRYANS
+240 VAKLLRFPMLRYANS

-268 AILAMIPASYTF
+268 AVIVMIPASWTF
-280 YVTLKESNAER
+280 YKTLNESNAEH
-291 DYSHF
+291 DYKLF
-296 IENEVNANENLYL
+296 LENEIEANENLYL
-309 RKDFYNYNER
+309 RKDFYNYNEK

-328 MPEAVMSDLKNEIKN
+328 IPDVIVSGLKNEIKE
-343 YKHISDFELAINGNK
+343 YDDISDFELTINGNK

-376 DRMQKENDKLLDEIE
+376 DRIEKENDKLLDEIE
-391 DLKIQMA
+391 DLKIQIA
-398 GLETSLR
+398 GLETNLR
-405 EANKEV
+405 EANKVV
-411 PVEVL
+411 PVDEL

-427 RFPDLETLGYA
+427 RFPDLETLGYG
-438 EMLKSNFLRM
+438 EVLQSNFLKM
-448 DTVQV
+448 DTIQV
-453 IFPRWKFKV
+453 IFPKWKFQV
-462 SDSLEID
+462 SDSLNTI
-469 RNQRL
+469 RVNTL
-474 REWITRELK
+474 REWITKELK
-483 ADTLYLE
+483 ADTLFVK

>member
-1 MEKNIHNTMEENTK
+1 MEENT
-15 PPVSNQ
+15 NQ
-21 EEMTESVKRDAK
+21 PIPNKEEVTESVKRDAK
-33 GLFTSVKTF
+33 GLFASINKF
-42 LQELLDIRS
+42 LRELLNIRA

-64 DIPFKGHTAW
+64 DIPFKGHNAW

-120 DTLKRSLINLG
+120 DTLRRSLVNLG

-137 VAAATLYFWLS
+137 VLAATLYFWVS
-148 PLTELTPELES
+148 PLTELTPELEA

-171 VSGGL
+171 VFGGL

-217 NFFLGALY
+217 DFFLGALY
-225 LFSIN
+225 LFGIN
-230 AIFIALSTFI
+230 ATFIALSTFI
-240 VAKLLRFPMIRYANS
+240 VAKLLRFPMLRYANS

-268 AILAMIPASYTF
+268 AVLVMIPASWTF
-280 YVTLKESNAER
+280 YVTLQESNAEH
-291 DYSHF
+291 DYKIF
-296 IENEVNANENLYL
+296 LENEIEANENLYL
-309 RKDFYNYNER
+309 RKDFYNYNEK

-328 MPEAVMSDLKNEIKN
+328 IPDAIVSDLKNEIKK
-343 YKHISDFELAINGNK
+343 YDDLDDFELTVNGNK
-358 ARGLDQ
+358 SRGLDQ

-376 DRMQKENDKLLDEIE
+376 DRLEKENNNLLDEIE
-391 DLKIQMA
+391 DLKIEIA
-398 GLETSLR
+398 GLETNLR
-405 EANKEV
+405 EANKVV
-411 PVEVL
+411 PVKVL

-427 RFPDLETLGYA
+427 RFPDLAELGYG
-438 EMLKSNFLRM
+438 EVLRSNFLKV
-448 DTVQV
+448 DTVKV
-453 IFPRWKFKV
+453 IFPKWKFQV
-462 SDSLEID
+462 SDSLNTI
-469 RNQRL
+469 RVNSL
-474 REWITRELK
+474 HEWITKEMK
-483 ADTLYLE
+483 ADTLYVE

>member
-1 MEKNIHNTMEENTK
+1 MEENTNQ
-15 PPVSNQ
+15 PIPDQ
-21 EEMTESVKRDAK
+21 EEMAESVKRDAK
-33 GLFTSVKTF
+33 GLFESISQF
-42 LQELLDIRS
+42 LSELLDIRS

-120 DTLKRSLINLG
+120 DTLKRSMVNLG

-137 VAAATLYFWLS
+137 VIAATLYFWVS

-176 ALIVAKSK
+176 ALIIAKSK

-212 AVWEP
+212 AEWE
-217 NFFLGALY
+217 LEYAVGALY

-230 AIFIALSTFI
+230 AIFIALSTFT

-255 AKRKRTA
+255 AKRKRIA

-268 AILAMIPASYTF
+268 AIFAMIPASYTF
-280 YVTLKESNAER
+280 YVTLNESNAKR
-291 DYSHF
+291 DYKAF
-296 IENEVNANENLYL
+296 MLNEIDANENLYL
-309 RKDFYNYNER
+309 RKDFYDYDNES
-319 TIKLYFDGE
+319 IKLYFDGE
-328 MPEAVMSDLKNEIKN
+328 ITEATVSDLQNEIKK
-343 YKHISDFELAINGNK
+343 YSSISDFTLAINGNK
-358 ARGLDQ
+358 SRGIDQ
-364 VSKAYD
+364 ISKAYD
-370 RAIVEL
+370 RSIEQL
-376 DRMQKENDKLLDEIE
+376 NRLEKDNDKLLDEIE
-391 DLKIQMA
+391 DLKIQIA
-398 GLETSLR
+398 GLETQLK
-405 EANKEV
+405 EANKVV
-411 PVEVL
+411 PVDVM
-416 PYFNI
+416 PYSNI
-421 SKDAKI
+421 AKDAKI
-427 RFPDLETLGYA
+427 RFPDLAELGYG
-438 EMLKSNFLRM
+438 EVLKSNFLKV

-462 SDSLEID
+462 SDSL
-469 RNQRL
+469 NQIRVNAL
-474 REWITRELK
+474 QKWITKEMK
-483 ADTLYLE
+483 ADTLYVE